1 MPDHTKA
8 EQEKKSKTRDSSV
21 GGLLKK
27 LLPGGLSKA
36 ILGDVNK
43 KLKKATGK
51 KK

>member
-8 EQEKKSKTRDSSV
+8 EKKKSEARDSNI

-27 LLPGGLSKA
+27 LLPGGLAKS
-36 ILGDVNK
+36 LLSDTNK